1 MEDLLFLSHRIP
13 YPPNKGDKIR
23 SWNILKYLARS
34 YRIHLGAFVDDP
46 QDLRYRDKLES
57 MCASVYLP
65 PLRPATRRLCSLSGL
80 LRKVPL
86 SIPYYRDRSMQQ
98 WVDSRLQQEGLQ
110 RIFVFSSPMA
120 QFVMN
125 HRASLCRR
133 VIDFVDVDS
142 DKWRQYA
149 NHKRWP
155 LSWLYRREAEHLLM
169 FEKHVAT
176 TFDSSIF
183 VSAAEADLFK
193 RKVPEAAGRTG
204 FLDNGV
210 DSDYFSPQRD
220 YENPYDNQSRHIV
233 FTGVMDYWAN
243 VHAVQWFA
251 MHVMPLVREVVPA
264 ANFIIVGARPSG
276 EVQKLADLPGVEV
289 TGAVSDVRPY
299 LAHAHVAVAPLR
311 IARGVQNKVLEA
323 MAMAKAVVASPA
335 AVEGID
341 FSNPEELQ
349 VAESEREFA
358 SRVIRLLRQDIPALA
373 VESRQWVAGRY
384 DWNSNLE
391 RIGALLE
398 AVPRLVQLP
407 DAVARQ
413 PAMAGEKSA

>member
-23 SWNILKYLARS
+23 SWNDLKYLARS

-46 QDLRYRDKLES
+46 LDMRYRDKLES
-57 MCASVYLP
+57 MCASVYLL
-65 PLRPATRRLCSLSGL
+65 PLRPAMRRLCSLSGL
-80 LRKVPL
+80 LRNVSL
-86 SIPYYRDRSMQQ
+86 SIPYYHDRSMQQ

-169 FEKHVAT
+169 FEKQVAT

-183 VSAAEADLFK
+183 VSAAEAKLFK
-193 RKVPEAAGRTG
+193 RMVPEAAGRTG
-204 FLDNGV
+204 FLNNGV
-210 DSDYFSPQRD
+210 DGDYFSPQRD
-220 YENPYDNQSRHIV
+220 YENPYDSQSRHIV
-233 FTGVMDYWAN
+233 FTGAMDYWAN

-251 MHVMPLVREVVPA
+251 MHVMPVVREAVPA
-264 ANFIIVGARPSG
+264 ANFVIVGARPSV
-276 EVQKLADLPGVEV
+276 EVQNLADLPGVEV
-289 TGAVSDVRPY
+289 TGAVPDVRPY

-323 MAMAKAVVASPA
+323 MSMAKAVVATPA
-335 AVEGID
+335 AMEGID
-341 FSNPEELQ
+341 FTNPEELQ

-358 SRVIRLLRQDIPALA
+358 SRVIRLLRQDIPASA
-373 VESRQWVAGRY
+373 VESRQWVAKRY
-384 DWNSNLE
+384 DWNRNLG

-398 AVPRLVQLP
+398 SVPRQGQSP
-407 DAVARQ
+407 DVADRR
-413 PAMAGEKSA
+413 PAIPDEKPA

>member
-1 MEDLLFLSHRIP
+1 
-13 YPPNKGDKIR
+13 
-23 SWNILKYLARS
+23 
-34 YRIHLGAFVDDP
+34 
-46 QDLRYRDKLES
+46 
-57 MCASVYLP
+57 
-65 PLRPATRRLCSLSGL
+65 
-80 LRKVPL
+80 
-86 SIPYYRDRSMQQ
+86 MQQ